1 MNKYLKE
8 SVIWTV
14 MAVPFVY
21 LSTVWSSLP
30 ANVPTHFGIDGVAN
44 GWMSKPV
51 FLCFVVGLIVGLY
64 LLFLVMPKLDTKKK
78 IEQMG
83 EKYYHLRVTFAV
95 FFSVISCVNIFFAL
109 EGSLDKPQILV
120 ALIGVLYTIIGNY
133 SQAIRPNYFLGFRT
147 PWTLE
152 SEAVWKSTHLFGGRV
167 WVVGGIITMLWALLI
182 KNNQILYFGLMVII
196 AILVI
201 IPTVHSYL
209 LYKKTK

>member
-8 SVIWTV
+8 SAIWAV
-14 MAVPFVY
+14 MVVPFVY
-21 LSTVWSSLP
+21 LSTVWKNLP
-30 ANVPTHFGIDGVAN
+30 IEVPTHFGMDGVAN

-51 FLCFVVGLIVGLY
+51 FLCFLVGLIVGLY
-64 LLFLVMPKLDTKKK
+64 LLFLIMPKLDTKKK

-83 EKYYHLRVTFAV
+83 EKYYHLRLTFSV
-95 FFSVISCVNIFFAL
+95 FFSLISCVNIYFAV

-152 SEAVWKSTHLFGGRV
+152 SEEVWKSTHLFGGRT
-167 WVVGGIITMLWALLI
+167 WVIGGIITILWSLLI
-182 KNNQILYFGLMVII
+182 KNNQILYIGLMVIL

-201 IPTVHSYL
+201 IPTAYSYQ

>member
-8 SVIWTV
+8 SVIWTI
-14 MAVPFVY
+14 MAMPFVY
-21 LSTVWSSLP
+21 LSTVWSRLP
-30 ANVPTHFGIDGVAN
+30 EQVPTHFGIDGVAN

-95 FFSVISCVNIFFAL
+95 FFSLISCVNIYFAVQ
-109 EGSLDKPQILV
+109 GSLDKPQILV
-120 ALIGVLYTIIGNY
+120 ALLGVLYTIIGNY

-152 SEAVWKSTHLFGGRV
+152 SEAVWKSTHLLGGRT
-167 WVVGGIITMLWALLI
+167 WVIGGIITILWSLLI
-182 KNNQILYFGLMVII
+182 NNNQVLFIGLMVIL
-196 AILVI
+196 AFLVI
-201 IPTVHSYL
+201 IPTAYSYL
-209 LYKKTK
+209 LYKKEK